1 MANLLF
7 RMLLDTQTKYI
18 YHLTALDD
26 DKDDDGDDD
35 EGGIIYSKKSNC
47 LILNNNNKKF
57 EIRENVSKNV
67 CFVEELK
74 LDWTNSVGG
83 SWHLCC
89 GL

>member
-1 MANLLF
+1 MRLANLLF

-26 DKDDDGDDD
+26 DNENDDDGDDD

-47 LILNNNNKKF
+47 LILNNNNNKKF
-57 EIRENVSKNV
+57 EVRENFPKNV

-74 LDWTNSVGG
+74 LD
-83 SWHLCC
+83 
-89 GL
+89 